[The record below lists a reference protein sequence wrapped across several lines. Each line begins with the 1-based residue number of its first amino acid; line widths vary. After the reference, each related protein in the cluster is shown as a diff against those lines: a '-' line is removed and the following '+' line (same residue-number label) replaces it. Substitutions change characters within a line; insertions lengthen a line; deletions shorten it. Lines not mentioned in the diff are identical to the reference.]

1 MVAFQT
7 LDQLYSRV
15 HGGRPEADVLEHLVG
30 ALGLLLAGL
39 APRLTEHNHERTRP
53 IKRPRRRR
61 DKVRNEEHPKTTR

>member
-1 MVAFQT
+1 MVAFNT

-39 APRLTEHNHERTRP
+39 APRLTELPRPNTSKKRT
-53 IKRPRRRR
+53 
-61 DKVRNEEHPKTTR
+61 T